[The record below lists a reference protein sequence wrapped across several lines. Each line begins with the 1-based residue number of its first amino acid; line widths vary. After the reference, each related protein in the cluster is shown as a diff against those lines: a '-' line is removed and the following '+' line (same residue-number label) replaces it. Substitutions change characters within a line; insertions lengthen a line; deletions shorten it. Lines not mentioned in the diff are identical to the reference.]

1 MKTIKTL
8 LVAASM
14 GIATLGAA
22 SAVYAAGAPSEMPD
36 GAMKHKKWSFNG
48 PFGTYDKAA
57 AQRGFQVYREVC
69 ASCHALDQLA
79 FRHLAEKGAP
89 FYNEDFPNP
98 NDNPLIKG
106 FAAEY
111 EIADIDGDDGSA
123 ITRPGIPAD
132 KFPPVYANDIEA
144 ASVNGKPPPDLSV
157 MVKARGGGADYLY
170 SLLLGYEYDMPE
182 SMEGTVG
189 VGSYYN
195 PVMEGAVIAMPPQLV
210 EGAIEYEDGTV
221 ATKQQMAYDVT
232 QFLAWSADPKLEQRK
247 RVGFGTM
254 FYLGILTILLY
265 LSYRQVWKDVEH

>member
-8 LVAASM
+8 LVAASI
-14 GIATLGAA
+14 GIATFGTA
-22 SAVYAAGAPSEMPD
+22 SSVYAAGGPSDMPE
-36 GAMKHKKWSFNG
+36 GAMKHEKWSFNG
-48 PFGTYDKAA
+48 PFGKYDRAA
-57 AQRGFQVYREVC
+57 AQRGYQIYKEVC
-69 ASCHALDQLA
+69 SSCHALDQLA
-79 FRHLAEKGAP
+79 FRHLGEKGAP
-89 FYNEDFPNP
+89 FYSEDFPNP

-106 FAAEY
+106 FAAEW

-132 KFPPVYANDIEA
+132 KFPPIYANDIEA

-157 MVKARGGGADYLY
+157 IVKARGGGADYLY
-170 SLLLGYEYDMPE
+170 SLLLAYDYEMPD
-182 SMEGTVG
+182 SMDGKIG
-189 VGSYYN
+189 AGSYYN

-210 EGAIEYEDGTV
+210 EGAIEYEDGTE

-254 FYLGILTILLY
+254 IYLGILTILLY